1 MSDIQTNKPKR
12 SRSFVMK
19 LVLLI
24 VILAFAAVIGLQII
38 KSRGMAAYFAN
49 MPEAINPVTVTTVQ
63 TQQWT
68 PAIEATGI
76 IRPNQG
82 AMLSSQMAG
91 SVKSI
96 FVQAGQHVKKGD
108 LLIEL
113 DSDVE
118 KANLAAYQAQLT
130 SVQANYQRYQTLF
143 RSKSVSKSELDN
155 AESSYRALVANIE
168 AAKATI
174 ARRQIYAPFDGV
186 TGIIQVNVG
195 QYVTIGQ
202 AMVRVEDI
210 STTKIDFS
218 LGQNSL
224 ENLFIGQK
232 VTAVV
237 DAFVGETF
245 SAKISAIEPAVT
257 STSGLIDLQATVED
271 SRDKLLSGMFA
282 RVRVALTTEYDQIVL
297 PQVAIAYNMYGESV
311 YRLTAL
317 SEADKEKYA
326 DNQNLD
332 KMYRANLVTVNT
344 LERSGIYSHLKSG
357 SLQFGDIIVTGGQQ
371 RLSNGSLVV
380 VSDQAGVGTEQPAA
394 TPKL

>member
-1 MSDIQTNKPKR
+1 MSDVQNNKPKK

-24 VILAFAAVIGLQII
+24 VILAFAAVIGLQMM

-49 MPEAINPVTVTTVQ
+49 MPEPVNPVTVTTLQ

-82 AMLSSQMAG
+82 AMLSSQAAG
-91 SVKSI
+91 TVKVI
-96 FVQAGQHVKKGD
+96 FVEAGQKVKKGD

-130 SVQANYQRYQTLF
+130 SVQANYQRYVTLF
-143 RSKSVSKSELDN
+143 RSKSVSQSDLDN
-155 AESSYRALVANIE
+155 AESSYKALVANIE

-186 TGIIQVNVG
+186 AGIVQVNVG
-195 QYVTIGQ
+195 EYVTNGQ

-218 LGQNSL
+218 IGQNNL

-237 DAFVGETF
+237 DAFAGETF
-245 SAKISAIEPAVT
+245 AAKISAIEPAIT

-271 SRDKLLSGMFA
+271 SRDKLLSGMFS
-282 RVRVALTTEYDQIVL
+282 RVRVALTTEYDQLVL

-317 SEADKEKYA
+317 SDEDKEKYA
-326 DNQNLD
+326 DNENLD
-332 KMYRANLVTVNT
+332 KMYRAYLVTVKT
-344 LERSGIYSHLKSG
+344 LDRSGIYSHLEKG
-357 SLQFGDIIVTGGQQ
+357 PLQFGDIIVTGGQQ

-380 VSDQAGVGTEQPAA
+380 VSDRAGVGTQQPAE

>member
-1 MSDIQTNKPKR
+1 MSDVQNNKPKK

-24 VILAFAAVIGLQII
+24 VILAFAAVIGLQML
-38 KSRGMAAYFAN
+38 KARGMAAYFAN
-49 MPEAINPVTVTTVQ
+49 MPEPINPVTVTTLQ

-82 AMLSSQMAG
+82 AMLSSQTAG
-91 SVKSI
+91 TVKTI
-96 FVQAGQHVKKGD
+96 FVEAGKKVKKGD

-130 SVQANYQRYQTLF
+130 SVQANYQRYATLF
-143 RSKSVSKSELDN
+143 RSKSVSQSDLDN
-155 AESSYRALVANIE
+155 AESSYKALVANIE

-186 TGIIQVNVG
+186 TGIIQVNIG

-202 AMVRVEDI
+202 PMVRVEDI

-218 LGQNSL
+218 IGQNNL

-237 DAFVGETF
+237 DAFAGETF
-245 SAKISAIEPAVT
+245 AAKISAIEPAIT

-282 RVRVALTTEYDQIVL
+282 RVRVALTTEYDQLVL

-317 SEADKEKYA
+317 SDEDKEKYA
-326 DNQNLD
+326 DNENLD
-332 KMYRANLVTVNT
+332 KMYRAYLVTVKT
-344 LERSGIYSHLKSG
+344 LDRSGIYSHLENG
-357 SLQFGDIIVTGGQQ
+357 PLQFGDIIVTGGQQ

-380 VSDQAGVGTEQPAA
+380 VSDKAGIGTQQPAE